1 MTPLSRGSVTPLSIF
16 AAVTV
21 LCTVLDIHVV
31 QYSTVLYSTVQYCT
45 VLYYVQY
52 CSTAI
57 WHYLTWDRAT
67 LVALSL
73 HYSAVVFDGLSSCSG
88 HKVDSSDDE
97 IFDWIWDQLQGP
109 LSPAHVVTGSHPPF
123 SFG

>member
-1 MTPLSRGSVTPLSIF
+1 MTPLSIF

-31 QYSTVLYSTVQYCT
+31 QYSTVLYSTVLYSTVQYCT

-57 WHYLTWDRAT
+57 WRYLTWDRAT

-73 HYSAVVFDGLSSCSG
+73 HYWGGGLGNSG
-88 HKVDSSDDE
+88 NARKKM
-97 IFDWIWDQLQGP
+97 F
-109 LSPAHVVTGSHPPF
+109 F
-123 SFG
+123 FN

>member
-1 MTPLSRGSVTPLSIF
+1 MTPLSIF

-31 QYSTVLYSTVQYCT
+31 QYSTVLYSTVLYSTVQYCT

-57 WHYLTWDRAT
+57 WHYLPPPDIGQRHRGAF
-67 LVALSL
+67 VFALL
-73 HYSAVVFDGLSSCSG
+73 AKC
-88 HKVDSSDDE
+88 
-97 IFDWIWDQLQGP
+97 
-109 LSPAHVVTGSHPPF
+109 
-123 SFG
+123 